1 MQILFWN
8 DVYFFCSFPPFF
20 LFLIP
25 FPPQCTIETIAE
37 VPLTGSSRVELHKYS
52 GLQNTVCPY
61 STISRIDNWRIPKH
75 AGLVW
80 AVGWRK
86 AVYLCELLLIIAR
99 IFEHNHLSERRIIAV
114 LR

>member
-1 MQILFWN
+1 M
-8 DVYFFCSFPPFF
+8 
-20 LFLIP
+20 
-25 FPPQCTIETIAE
+25 E

-61 STISRIDNWRIPKH
+61 SIFLGLTFGNPKVCR
-75 AGLVW
+75 AG
-80 AVGWRK
+80 VGRGLEK
-86 AVYLCELLLIIAR
+86 GRDLCELLLIIAR